1 MSKDLTTLFEPKSI
15 AIIGASSKPGKPGH
29 EVIRNILA
37 NGYDG
42 KLYLVNPKGGTILGM
57 DAYSAIG
64 DLPDRIDVAVIILP
78 AQDTATAIRA
88 CVDHGIMNYV
98 LAAGGFSEVDE
109 RGEALQDEI
118 VSIIESTG
126 IRVLGPNTSGHTSTP
141 AKFTSSFFPLGAVP
155 RGSVSYIAQTGNFAT
170 HTMRHI
176 MTHENFGVC
185 RVVGLGNKLD
195 VDEADALA
203 YLADDEETRAIVMY
217 LESIKNPRKFM
228 AVADRATR
236 KKPVI
241 MLKSGR
247 SEKGSKAAV
256 AHTAAMASND
266 KIVDGMLKQVGI
278 TRIYRYSHLITAGK
292 VLSHMPL
299 PQGNRVSFL
308 APSGA
313 MLVSLTDVCENDLGL
328 EVPALEES
336 SRQKLQDMSP
346 DYIRMRNPV
355 DIWPAA
361 SVQGVERAYGRAME
375 IVLDD
380 PNIDAVVPILMLLEG
395 METPSLQFIVDI
407 ARKYPEK
414 PVYVSFTG
422 DKKPEE
428 EAKTFLEAHGVPT
441 FPMIEDPFEAL
452 EIMARCRKAMTRSDT

>member
-37 NGYDG
+37 NGYEG
-42 KLYLVNPKGGTILGM
+42 KLYLVNPKGGVILGM

-109 RGEALQDEI
+109 KGEALQDEI

-217 LESIKNPRKFM
+217 LESIKNPQKFM

-355 DIWPAA
+355 D
-361 SVQGVERAYGRAME
+361 
-375 IVLDD
+375 D

-414 PVYVSFTG
+414 PIYVSFTG

-428 EAKTFLEAHGVPT
+428 EAKAFLEANGVPT